1 MQSVQPWSIRNVRMQ
16 AVKRFGGARG
26 GVDACPHVGGDRSI
40 RQLQVAD
47 THKGH
52 ANRCAVFA
60 LIGRLSRL
68 LPPVLRGVQKVTA
81 VLDDLQG
88 M

>member
-1 MQSVQPWSIRNVRMQ
+1 MQ
-16 AVKRFGGARG
+16 AVKRLVGARG
-26 GVDACPHVGGDRSI
+26 GVDACQHVGGDTPI
-40 RQLQVAD
+40 RQLHVGD

-52 ANRCAVFA
+52 ANRCAVSV
-60 LIGRLSRL
+60 LIGRLSCL